1 MTLQGDLDVNVININ
16 NMEPIGKSQ
25 AYSILAEKL
34 AEASRIIGENPVTLQ
49 LRYLQTLSEITSKDN
64 NKSTIIPIPIDLI
77 KSVLGK

>member
-1 MTLQGDLDVNVININ
+1 MVTVLTKKD
-16 NMEPIGKSQ
+16 
-25 AYSILAEKL
+25 LAEKL